1 MNVLIWIQRTKGTV
15 ASVERLV
22 WTAKMHGMILME
34 YIWFYQDCNLFKTLI
49 QQNRFVT
56 RVLKLVNVFDFWLG
70 GKNLQS
76 SEIISIWFTTIEL
89 PWKLLLLLV
98 MYIAASPL
106 SFLCWCFP
114 KLFIMICE
122 GQRVHI
128 FNSHLRRSLRKV
140 IRESTRRA
148 AKDLIVVSEKTKLTW
163 LTG

>member
-1 MNVLIWIQRTKGTV
+1 MFWSGFKEQKAQLPLWKDLYELQRCIEWFWWNISDFIKIAISSKLWYNKTDLSPEFWNLSMFLT
-15 ASVERLV
+15 SDWVEK
-22 WTAKMHGMILME
+22 T
-34 YIWFYQDCNLFKTLI
+34 FK
-49 QQNRFVT
+49 
-56 RVLKLVNVFDFWLG
+56 
-70 GKNLQS
+70 S

-98 MYIAASPL
+98 IYIVASPL

-148 AKDLIVVSEKTKLTW
+148 AKNLIVVSEKTKLTW